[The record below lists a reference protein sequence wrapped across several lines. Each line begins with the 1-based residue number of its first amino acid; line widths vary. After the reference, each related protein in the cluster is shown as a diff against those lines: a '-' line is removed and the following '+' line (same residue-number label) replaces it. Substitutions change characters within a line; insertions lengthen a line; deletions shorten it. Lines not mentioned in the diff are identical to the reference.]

1 VSHVEFVYLVFS
13 NAYVHCTNK
22 KQSTEIRDEITS
34 GQSILYTV
42 MWSHILAQQKEGG
55 VLGRA
60 SISE

>member
-1 VSHVEFVYLVFS
+1 MSNLYSVFS
-13 NAYVHCTNK
+13 NAYLHCTNK
-22 KQSTEIRDEITS
+22 KQSPEIKDEITS

>member
-1 VSHVEFVYLVFS
+1 MSHVESVYLVLG
-13 NAYVHCTNK
+13 NAYLHCTNK
-22 KQSTEIRDEITS
+22 KQSAEIKDEITS

-42 MWSHILAQQKEGG
+42 MWSHILVQQKEGG

>member
-1 VSHVEFVYLVFS
+1 MSQAESVYLAFS
-13 NAYVHCTNK
+13 NAHLHCTNK

-42 MWSHILAQQKEGG
+42 MWSHIPAQQKEGG